1 MNVELKLTEY
11 QENLFKKWVALVE
24 YKKMGTKT
32 TIALLTLKNGFEI
45 VGTSAC
51 VNPANFNK
59 EIGQH
64 YALVRGLEKLD
75 ELQGFNQQHADYLV
89 ANEEYLF

>member
-11 QENLFKKWVALVE
+11 QENLEKNWVAVVD
-24 YKKMGTKT
+24 YKKMGAKT
-32 TIALLTLKNGFEI
+32 TVALVTLKNGFEI

-59 EIGQH
+59 EMGQH
-64 YALVRGLEKLD
+64 YALVDALKKLD
-75 ELQGFNQQHADYLV
+75 ELQGFQMQHADYLQATKDYYV
-89 ANEEYLF
+89 